1 MNISIKQVLV
11 KPEVST
17 FIMFIVIMVGFYFA
31 NPRFLDERNIRI
43 VMGITPEYIIVA
55 IGIAILMISGEF
67 DLSVG
72 SVFALV
78 PMAIVQLT
86 HQGFNIWF
94 SIALGLSIGI
104 IIGFINGFITLRFGI
119 PSFIATLGMLYI
131 ARSLTTVA
139 TAGFPPPFPHELP
152 NEMFVYQFELFRASL
167 YWSLLV
173 AVILGILLHRSNLGN
188 WIYATGG
195 DVIAASSMGIKTNNI
210 KMFCFILCG
219 FLAGFA
225 GMIQTF
231 RLEAPLPS
239 QGYLLELESIA
250 AAVIGGVSLFGGI
263 GTVIGAMIGA
273 ILIRFLESG
282 IIMARI
288 DAEWFRAGLGTLII
302 LSVVFNTYIS
312 RRATQIG
319 IKIIKML
326 DSNIIEC
333 KKLNKSLWCSCTQKF

>member
-1 MNISIKQVLV
+1 MNISIKQILV

-17 FIMFIVIMVGFYFA
+17 FIMFIVIMVGFYIA

-86 HQGFNIWF
+86 HQGFNIWV

-139 TAGFPPPFPHELP
+139 TGGFPPPFPHELP

-250 AAVIGGVSLFGGI
+250 AAVIGGVSIFGGI

-273 ILIRFLESG
+273 VLIRFLESG

-319 IKIIKML
+319 IK
-326 DSNIIEC
+326 N
-333 KKLNKSLWCSCTQKF
+333 N

>member
-1 MNISIKQVLV
+1 MNISIKQILV
-11 KPEVST
+11 KSEVST

-86 HQGFNIWF
+86 HQGFNIWL

-319 IKIIKML
+319 IK
-326 DSNIIEC
+326 N
-333 KKLNKSLWCSCTQKF
+333 N

>member
-86 HQGFNIWF
+86 HQGFNIWL

-139 TAGFPPPFPHELP
+139 TGGFPPPFPHELP
-152 NEMFVYQFELFRASL
+152 NELFVYQFELFRASL
-167 YWSLLV
+167 YWSLMV
-173 AVILGILLHRSNLGN
+173 AVVLGIMLHRSNLGN

-210 KMFCFILCG
+210 KMFCFVLCG

-319 IKIIKML
+319 IK
-326 DSNIIEC
+326 N
-333 KKLNKSLWCSCTQKF
+333 N

>member
-1 MNISIKQVLV
+1 MDISIKQVLV

-86 HQGFNIWF
+86 HQGFNIWL

-273 ILIRFLESG
+273 VLIRFLESG

-319 IKIIKML
+319 IK
-326 DSNIIEC
+326 N
-333 KKLNKSLWCSCTQKF
+333 N

>member
-86 HQGFNIWF
+86 HQGFNIWV

-139 TAGFPPPFPHELP
+139 TGGFPPPFPHELP
-152 NEMFVYQFELFRASL
+152 NELFVYQFDLFRASL

-173 AVILGILLHRSNLGN
+173 AVVLGIMLHRSNLGN

-210 KMFCFILCG
+210 KMFCFVLCG

-319 IKIIKML
+319 LK
-326 DSNIIEC
+326 N
-333 KKLNKSLWCSCTQKF
+333 N

>member
-1 MNISIKQVLV
+1 MNISIKQILV

-17 FIMFIVIMVGFYFA
+17 FIMFIFIMVGFYFT

-86 HQGFNIWF
+86 HQGFNIWV

-152 NEMFVYQFELFRASL
+152 NELFVYQFELFRASL

-173 AVILGILLHRSNLGN
+173 AIILGILLHRSNLGN

-195 DVIAASSMGIKTNNI
+195 DVIAASSMGIKTKNI
-210 KMFCFILCG
+210 KMFCFVLCG

-231 RLEAPLPS
+231 RLEAPLPT

-263 GTVIGAMIGA
+263 GTVFGAMIGA
-273 ILIRFLESG
+273 ILITAKFSKKTKRQRSTEQT
-282 IIMARI
+282 AREKMI
-288 DAEWFRAGLGTLII
+288 KTPYI
-302 LSVVFNTYIS
+302 L
-312 RRATQIG
+312 
-319 IKIIKML
+319 
-326 DSNIIEC
+326 
-333 KKLNKSLWCSCTQKF
+333 W

>member
-1 MNISIKQVLV
+1 MNISLKQILV

-17 FIMFIVIMVGFYFA
+17 FIMFIVIMVGFYIA

-78 PMAIVQLT
+78 PMTIVQLT
-86 HQGFNIWF
+86 HQGFNIWV

-139 TAGFPPPFPHELP
+139 TGGFPPPFPHELP
-152 NEMFVYQFELFRASL
+152 NELFVYQFDLFRASL

-173 AVILGILLHRSNLGN
+173 AVVLGIMLHRSNLGN

-210 KMFCFILCG
+210 KMFCFVLCG

-312 RRATQIG
+312 RRATEIG
-319 IKIIKML
+319 IK
-326 DSNIIEC
+326 N
-333 KKLNKSLWCSCTQKF
+333 N

>member
-86 HQGFNIWF
+86 HQGFNIWL

-210 KMFCFILCG
+210 KMFCFVLCG

-319 IKIIKML
+319 LK
-326 DSNIIEC
+326 N
-333 KKLNKSLWCSCTQKF
+333 N

>member
-86 HQGFNIWF
+86 HQGFNIWL

-319 IKIIKML
+319 LK
-326 DSNIIEC
+326 N
-333 KKLNKSLWCSCTQKF
+333 N

>member
-288 DAEWFRAGLGTLII
+288 DAEWFRSGLRSLII

-319 IKIIKML
+319 IK
-326 DSNIIEC
+326 N
-333 KKLNKSLWCSCTQKF
+333 N

>member
-210 KMFCFILCG
+210 KMFCFVLCG

-273 ILIRFLESG
+273 VLIRFLESG

-319 IKIIKML
+319 IK
-326 DSNIIEC
+326 N
-333 KKLNKSLWCSCTQKF
+333 N

>member
-1 MNISIKQVLV
+1 MNISIKQILV

-17 FIMFIVIMVGFYFA
+17 FIMFIVIMVGFYIA

-78 PMAIVQLT
+78 PMTIVQLT
-86 HQGFNIWF
+86 HQGFNIWV

-139 TAGFPPPFPHELP
+139 TGGFPPPFPHELP
-152 NEMFVYQFELFRASL
+152 NELFVYQFDLFRASL

-173 AVILGILLHRSNLGN
+173 AVVLGIMLHRSNLGN

-210 KMFCFILCG
+210 KMFCFVLCG

-319 IKIIKML
+319 IK
-326 DSNIIEC
+326 N
-333 KKLNKSLWCSCTQKF
+333 N

>member
-1 MNISIKQVLV
+1 MSNKLSIKSLLV
-11 KPEVST
+11 RTEIST
-17 FIMFIVIMVGFYFA
+17 LIMFIIIMIGFYLV
-31 NPRFLDERNIRI
+31 NERFLDARNIRI

-78 PMAIVQLT
+78 PMSIVQLT
-86 HQGFNIWF
+86 HQGIPPW
-94 SIALGLSIGI
+94 IAIVLGLMIGM
-104 IIGFINGFITLRFGI
+104 IIGFVNGFITLRFGI

-139 TAGFPPPFPHELP
+139 TGGFPPSFPHILP
-152 NEMFVYQFELFRASL
+152 NELFVFQFELFRASL
-167 YWSLLV
+167 YWALLV
-173 AVILGILLHRSNLGN
+173 AVILGIMLHRSNIGN

-195 DVIAASSMGIKTNNI
+195 DKNAASSMGIKTGNV

-231 RLEAPLPS
+231 RLEAPLPT

-263 GTVIGAMIGA
+263 GTVFGAMLGA

-288 DAEWFRAGLGTLII
+288 DAEWFRAGLGSLII
-302 LSVVFNTYIS
+302 ISVVVNTYIS
-312 RRATQIG
+312 RRATTLGQ
-319 IKIIKML
+319 
-326 DSNIIEC
+326 
-333 KKLNKSLWCSCTQKF
+333 NKSEE

>member
-1 MNISIKQVLV
+1 MGFPFFFNKKKLNLMNISIKQILV

-17 FIMFIVIMVGFYFA
+17 FIMFIVIMVGFYIA

-86 HQGFNIWF
+86 HQGFNIWL

-152 NEMFVYQFELFRASL
+152 NQMFVYQFELFRASL

-302 LSVVFNTYIS
+302 LSGVFNTYIS

-319 IKIIKML
+319 IK
-326 DSNIIEC
+326 N
-333 KKLNKSLWCSCTQKF
+333 N

>member
-86 HQGFNIWF
+86 HQGFNIWL

-273 ILIRFLESG
+273 VLIRFLESG

-319 IKIIKML
+319 IK
-326 DSNIIEC
+326 N
-333 KKLNKSLWCSCTQKF
+333 N

>member
-1 MNISIKQVLV
+1 MNISIKQILV

-17 FIMFIVIMVGFYFA
+17 FIMFIVIMVGFYIA

-78 PMAIVQLT
+78 PMTIVQLT
-86 HQGFNIWF
+86 HQGFNIWV

-139 TAGFPPPFPHELP
+139 TGGFPPPFPHELP
-152 NEMFVYQFELFRASL
+152 NELFVYQFDLFRASL

-173 AVILGILLHRSNLGN
+173 AVVLGIMLHRCKLGN

-210 KMFCFILCG
+210 KMFCFVLCG

-319 IKIIKML
+319 LK
-326 DSNIIEC
+326 N
-333 KKLNKSLWCSCTQKF
+333 N

>member
-86 HQGFNIWF
+86 HQGFNIWL

-195 DVIAASSMGIKTNNI
+195 DVIAASSMGIKTNNV

-319 IKIIKML
+319 IK
-326 DSNIIEC
+326 N
-333 KKLNKSLWCSCTQKF
+333 N

>member
-1 MNISIKQVLV
+1 MKKNSLKSILMR
-11 KPEVST
+11 PEIST
-17 FIMFIVIMVGFYFA
+17 FIMFVVIMAGFFIA
-31 NPRFLDERNIRI
+31 NDKFLSARNIRI

-55 IGIAILMISGEF
+55 IGIAILMIAGEF

-78 PMAIVQLT
+78 PMTMVQLV
-86 HQGFNIWF
+86 HQGVPPWIAM
-94 SIALGLSIGI
+94 ALGLTIGI
-104 IIGFINGFITLRFGI
+104 AVGFVNGFITIKFGI

-139 TAGFPPPFPHELP
+139 TGGFPPPFPHELP
-152 NEMFVYQFELFRASL
+152 NELFVFQFEVFRASL
-167 YWSLLV
+167 FWMLGV
-173 AVILGILLHRSNLGN
+173 AVVLGILLHRSNLGN
-188 WIYATGG
+188 WIYSTGG
-195 DVIAASSMGIKTNNI
+195 DVGAASSMGIKTNNV
-210 KMFCFILCG
+210 KMFCFMLCG

-231 RLEAPLPS
+231 RIEAPLPS

-263 GTVIGAMIGA
+263 GTIFGAAIGA

-288 DAEWFRAGLGTLII
+288 DAEWFRAGLGSLII
-302 LSVVFNTYIS
+302 ISVVFNTWVV
-312 RRATQIG
+312 RRAQNMVHNSTTDEDEKDTNDKNG
-319 IKIIKML
+319 
-326 DSNIIEC
+326 D
-333 KKLNKSLWCSCTQKF
+333 KK

>member
-1 MNISIKQVLV
+1 MNISIKQILV

-17 FIMFIVIMVGFYFA
+17 FIMFIVIMVGFYIA

-78 PMAIVQLT
+78 PMTIVQLT
-86 HQGFNIWF
+86 HQGFNIWV

-319 IKIIKML
+319 IK
-326 DSNIIEC
+326 N
-333 KKLNKSLWCSCTQKF
+333 N

>member
-1 MNISIKQVLV
+1 MNISIKQILV

-17 FIMFIVIMVGFYFA
+17 FIMFIVIMVGFYIA

-104 IIGFINGFITLRFGI
+104 LIGFINGFITLRFGI

-273 ILIRFLESG
+273 VLIRFLESG

-319 IKIIKML
+319 IK
-326 DSNIIEC
+326 N
-333 KKLNKSLWCSCTQKF
+333 N

>member
-1 MNISIKQVLV
+1 MNNSIKQVLV

-273 ILIRFLESG
+273 VLIRFLESG

-319 IKIIKML
+319 IK
-326 DSNIIEC
+326 N
-333 KKLNKSLWCSCTQKF
+333 N

>member
-173 AVILGILLHRSNLGN
+173 AIILGILLHRSNLGN

-210 KMFCFILCG
+210 KMFCFVLCG

-319 IKIIKML
+319 IK
-326 DSNIIEC
+326 N
-333 KKLNKSLWCSCTQKF
+333 N

>member
-139 TAGFPPPFPHELP
+139 TAGFPQPFPHELP
-152 NEMFVYQFELFRASL
+152 NELFVYQFDLFRASL

-173 AVILGILLHRSNLGN
+173 AVVLGIMLHRSNLGN

-210 KMFCFILCG
+210 KMFCFVLCG

-319 IKIIKML
+319 LK
-326 DSNIIEC
+326 N
-333 KKLNKSLWCSCTQKF
+333 N

>member
-1 MNISIKQVLV
+1 MNISIKQILV

-17 FIMFIVIMVGFYFA
+17 FIMFIFIMVGFYFT

-86 HQGFNIWF
+86 HQGFNIWV

-139 TAGFPPPFPHELP
+139 TGGFPPPFPHELP
-152 NEMFVYQFELFRASL
+152 NELFVYQFDLFRASL

-173 AVILGILLHRSNLGN
+173 AVVLGIMLHRSNLGN

-273 ILIRFLESG
+273 VLIRFLESG

-319 IKIIKML
+319 IK
-326 DSNIIEC
+326 N
-333 KKLNKSLWCSCTQKF
+333 N

>member
-1 MNISIKQVLV
+1 MNISIKQILV

-17 FIMFIVIMVGFYFA
+17 FIMFIVIMVGFYIA

-78 PMAIVQLT
+78 PMTIVQLT
-86 HQGFNIWF
+86 HQGFNIWV

-139 TAGFPPPFPHELP
+139 TGGFPPPFPHELP
-152 NEMFVYQFELFRASL
+152 NELFVYQFELFRASL

-173 AVILGILLHRSNLGN
+173 AIVLGIMLHRSNLGN

-319 IKIIKML
+319 IK
-326 DSNIIEC
+326 N
-333 KKLNKSLWCSCTQKF
+333 N

>member
-86 HQGFNIWF
+86 HQGFNIWL

-152 NEMFVYQFELFRASL
+152 NELFVYQFELFRASL

-319 IKIIKML
+319 IK
-326 DSNIIEC
+326 N
-333 KKLNKSLWCSCTQKF
+333 N

>member
-1 MNISIKQVLV
+1 MDISIKQVLV

-210 KMFCFILCG
+210 KMFCFVLCG

-319 IKIIKML
+319 LK
-326 DSNIIEC
+326 N
-333 KKLNKSLWCSCTQKF
+333 N

>member
-1 MNISIKQVLV
+1 MNISIKQILV

-86 HQGFNIWF
+86 HQGFNIWL

-319 IKIIKML
+319 IK
-326 DSNIIEC
+326 N
-333 KKLNKSLWCSCTQKF
+333 N

>member
-1 MNISIKQVLV
+1 MC
-11 KPEVST
+11 
-17 FIMFIVIMVGFYFA
+17 
-31 NPRFLDERNIRI
+31 IRDR
-43 VMGITPEYIIVA
+43 
-55 IGIAILMISGEF
+55 L
-67 DLSVG
+67 
-72 SVFALV
+72 
-78 PMAIVQLT
+78 
-86 HQGFNIWF
+86 

-319 IKIIKML
+319 LK
-326 DSNIIEC
+326 N
-333 KKLNKSLWCSCTQKF
+333 N

>member
-86 HQGFNIWF
+86 HQGFNIWV

-139 TAGFPPPFPHELP
+139 TGGFPPPFPHELP
-152 NEMFVYQFELFRASL
+152 NELFVYQFELFRASL

-173 AVILGILLHRSNLGN
+173 AVILGIMLHRSNLGN

-210 KMFCFILCG
+210 KMFCFVLCG

-319 IKIIKML
+319 LK
-326 DSNIIEC
+326 N
-333 KKLNKSLWCSCTQKF
+333 N

>member
-86 HQGFNIWF
+86 HQGFNIWL

-263 GTVIGAMIGA
+263 GTIIGAMIGA

-319 IKIIKML
+319 IK
-326 DSNIIEC
+326 N
-333 KKLNKSLWCSCTQKF
+333 N

>member
-1 MNISIKQVLV
+1 MNISIKQILV

-86 HQGFNIWF
+86 HQGFNIWV

-139 TAGFPPPFPHELP
+139 TGGFPPPFPHELP
-152 NEMFVYQFELFRASL
+152 NELFVYQFELFRASL

-173 AVILGILLHRSNLGN
+173 AVILGIMLHRSNLGN

-210 KMFCFILCG
+210 KMFCFVLCG

-319 IKIIKML
+319 LK
-326 DSNIIEC
+326 N
-333 KKLNKSLWCSCTQKF
+333 N

>member
-86 HQGFNIWF
+86 HQGFNIWV

-210 KMFCFILCG
+210 KMFCFVLCG

-319 IKIIKML
+319 LK
-326 DSNIIEC
+326 N
-333 KKLNKSLWCSCTQKF
+333 N

>member
-1 MNISIKQVLV
+1 MNISIKQILV

-17 FIMFIVIMVGFYFA
+17 FIMFIVIMGGFYFA

-86 HQGFNIWF
+86 HQGFNIWV

-139 TAGFPPPFPHELP
+139 TGGFPPPFPHELP
-152 NEMFVYQFELFRASL
+152 NELFVYQFELFRASL

-173 AVILGILLHRSNLGN
+173 AVILGIMLHRSNLGN

-319 IKIIKML
+319 IK
-326 DSNIIEC
+326 N
-333 KKLNKSLWCSCTQKF
+333 N

>member
-86 HQGFNIWF
+86 HQGFNIWL
-94 SIALGLSIGI
+94 SITLGLSIGI

-173 AVILGILLHRSNLGN
+173 AIILGILLHRSNLGN

-319 IKIIKML
+319 IK
-326 DSNIIEC
+326 N
-333 KKLNKSLWCSCTQKF
+333 N

>member
-1 MNISIKQVLV
+1 MDISIKQVLV

-319 IKIIKML
+319 LK
-326 DSNIIEC
+326 N
-333 KKLNKSLWCSCTQKF
+333 N

>member
-1 MNISIKQVLV
+1 MNISIKQILV

-17 FIMFIVIMVGFYFA
+17 FIMFIFIMVGFYFT

-86 HQGFNIWF
+86 HQGFNIWV

-152 NEMFVYQFELFRASL
+152 NELFVYQFELFRASL

-173 AVILGILLHRSNLGN
+173 AIILGIMLHRSNLGN

-210 KMFCFILCG
+210 KMFCFVLCG

-319 IKIIKML
+319 LK
-326 DSNIIEC
+326 N
-333 KKLNKSLWCSCTQKF
+333 N